1 MSRLR
6 IASYA
11 PLLSAVGLFG
21 GVVAACVGEDAPSRV
36 STDTAAD
43 AGAID
48 DAQTDDPDGDAG
60 VPDAGPDAAAPG
72 DAGARGTVFVS
83 TAKVDGAFAAGAAS
97 PTAAA
102 DAICANEA
110 LAAGLAG
117 SYVAWLSYE
126 DQNGTKF
133 NAASRIGEMPY
144 YLPAGEDGSA
154 PMLFTAGRLD
164 LVANGSDVPL
174 ARTATGAYVDQDE
187 NSAVAWAWR
196 YERLGRPRC
205 DVGAGRARSPQ
216 TGVTARA
223 GSVADVDG
231 LDGPWKSSVRREAA
245 PLLLPEA
252 VKACRGLRGAR
263 VARARRVAHARR
275 VSVPTR

>member
-48 DAQTDDPDGDAG
+48 DAQTDDPDGDAD

-154 PMLFTAGRLD
+154 PVLFTAGRLD

-187 NSAVAWAWR
+187 NSAVAWAWTGTNGSG
-196 YERLGRPRC
+196 EATVATCGGWTSALPTN
-205 DVGAGRARSPQ
+205 
-216 TGVTARA
+216 TGVT
-223 GSVADVDG
+223 GN
-231 LDGPWKSSVRREAA
+231 
-245 PLLLPEA
+245 
-252 VKACRGLRGAR
+252 
-263 VARARRVAHARR
+263 ARRIPSPTSTDWTALGSRPCDVKRR
-275 VSVPTR
+275 LYCFQKP